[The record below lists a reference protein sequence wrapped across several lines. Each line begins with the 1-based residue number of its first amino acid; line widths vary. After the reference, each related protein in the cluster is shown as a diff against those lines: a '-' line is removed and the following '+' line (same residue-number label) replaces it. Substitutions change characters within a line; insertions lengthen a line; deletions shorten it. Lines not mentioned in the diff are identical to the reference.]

1 MNDTWIRLRV
11 GWAPQG
17 GGQALSWVL
26 WQPGYVPSP
35 WPTDE
40 LKPAFTYY
48 ACDELRGGGR
58 GIIARATV
66 VDVLRPTEVDS
77 PDTAYE
83 VIAKQLFDDTLSI
96 DDLPWHTNT
105 YNRSKTGAPWPQRI
119 TAWRTATESVGPHLL
134 PELTRFPRT
143 GWLRS
148 DKIGL

>member
-1 MNDTWIRLRV
+1 MNGTWIRLRL
-11 GWAPQG
+11 GWTVPDG
-17 GGQALSWVL
+17 RSALSWVL

-58 GIIARATV
+58 GVVARATV
-66 VDVLRPTEVDS
+66 TAVLRPTEVVS
-77 PDTAYE
+77 PDAAHE
-83 VIAKQLFDDTLSI
+83 LVAEHLFDDTLSI
-96 DDLPWHTNT
+96 DELPWHTNA
-105 YNRSKTGAPWPQRI
+105 YNRSKSGAPWPQRI
-119 TAWRTATESVGPHLL
+119 MAWRTATESVGPHLL

>member
-17 GGQALSWVL
+17 GQSALSWVL

-58 GIIARATV
+58 GIVARATV
-66 VDVLRPTEVDS
+66 TAVLGATEVDS
-77 PDTAYE
+77 PDTAYQ

-96 DDLPWHTNT
+96 DDLPWHTNA

-119 TAWRTATESVGPHLL
+119 MAWRTATESVGPHLL
-134 PELTRFPRT
+134 PELVRFPRT